1 MRIISGKFRGRKF
14 IYSKKLNIRPTTGL
28 AREGLFN
35 ILQNKFHFDSIQ
47 VADLCSGSGAI
58 GFEFISRGA
67 IVTFLDKNPKCII
80 HLKNTAKIFNVKPKI
95 IKKDVFNFIKD
106 DNEKFN
112 LIFADP
118 PYSFSKTQYNELIY
132 GLSNKLF
139 DKNSILVLEHYK
151 KNIFNNFEIYC
162 YMKEYGD
169 SYFSFFKTKSG

>member
-80 HLKNTAKIFNVKPKI
+80 HLKNTAKIYFLSVH
-95 IKKDVFNFIKD
+95 KK
-106 DNEKFN
+106 
-112 LIFADP
+112 
-118 PYSFSKTQYNELIY
+118 
-132 GLSNKLF
+132 
-139 DKNSILVLEHYK
+139 
-151 KNIFNNFEIYC
+151 
-162 YMKEYGD
+162 
-169 SYFSFFKTKSG
+169 